1 MPVNCPSYK
10 LWLDKGVGAGYE
22 TLKFGVSGRRI
33 SDAPHPHAMVSLYVG
48 NLSFKASETDL
59 QGAFGAFGPVASVR
73 IVKHPFNGRS
83 LGFAFVHMEQEADA
97 RRAAAGLHNQLIA
110 DRPVRVS
117 ETRPR
122 DDIPRISL
130 ST

>member
-1 MPVNCPSYK
+1 
-10 LWLDKGVGAGYE
+10 
-22 TLKFGVSGRRI
+22 
-33 SDAPHPHAMVSLYVG
+33 MVSLYVG
-48 NLSFKASETDL
+48 NLSFKAAETDL
-59 QGAFGAFGPVASVR
+59 REAFSSFGPVASAR

-97 RRAAAGLHNQLIA
+97 RRAAAALHNQLIV

-122 DDIPRISL
+122 DDVPRLPL

>member
-1 MPVNCPSYK
+1 MPVNFPSDK
-10 LWLDKGVGAGYE
+10 LWLDKGVSAGYE
-22 TLKFGVSGRRI
+22 TLKFGVSLKRSFI
-33 SDAPHPHAMVSLYVG
+33 ALHPHDMVSLYVG
-48 NLSFKASETDL
+48 NLSFKASEAEL
-59 QGAFGAFGPVASVR
+59 QEAFGAFGPVASVR
-73 IVKHPFNGRS
+73 VVKHPFNGRS
-83 LGFAFVHMEQEADA
+83 LGFAFIQMDQEEDA